1 MLASLFDRNYTQN
14 ELSKFACA
22 WAEKLEALEASGGG
36 ATEKQ
41 FTQQFWIGLLKC
53 FGISDER
60 TLLFEREAR
69 RASTNNRGWVD
80 VFWPGVLLVEQKSV
94 NRPLEAA
101 SLQADDYLS
110 GGSISEHEWPKY
122 VISCNFKSFVL
133 TNSKTNETW
142 SFTLDE
148 LPDYVDQLKFMAG
161 QETVEKRE
169 EEEATIQAS
178 KIMARLYQSLVGEDS
193 DAPVGEDA
201 PENSGA
207 EDPAVERASIF
218 LTRILFLLF
227 GDDAGLW
234 ENDLFYRFIEERTQ
248 PDGSDLGV
256 QIAGLFDYLNTPEQQ
271 RTRVQRN
278 VPDLVQRFPY
288 VNGGLFAER
297 TPVEYFDAEMRAAL
311 LDACRFRWTRISTA
325 IFGSMFQLVKSRE
338 ARRAAGEHY
347 TAEADILKTI
357 GPLFLD
363 DLRAEANRLISSK
376 STSRRAFADFLDSLT
391 EMRFLDPA
399 CGSGNFLQ
407 VAYAKLREIETDVLA
422 EMNRREGGETQL
434 LGTLGTRLSIEQFY
448 GFEINWWPSRIA
460 EVAMFLTEFQ
470 ADQYLASR
478 VGEAPARLPIATTA
492 KIVHADALALDW
504 RAEIPEAQGKTYIFG
519 NPPFIGQWT
528 KTKEQT
534 EAMKRVWGKD
544 YDGYLDFVTAWF
556 KKSSDFFTGADLAS
570 SLERERERERER
582 ESLPSFQLTLF
593 LRVRPCL
600 PFSARFSGTDGVSSS
615 PTAPSPGTPRRLVR
629 PLCTV

>member
-1 MLASLFDRNYTQN
+1 MIATLFDRNFTQN
-14 ELSKFACA
+14 ELSKFSRV
-22 WAEKLEALEASGGG
+22 WLEKLREVEESGGG

-41 FTQQFWIGLLKC
+41 YTQQFWIGLLKC

-60 TLLFEREAR
+60 TLLFEREAK
-69 RASTNNRGWVD
+69 RASTQNRGWID
-80 VFWPGVLLVEQKSV
+80 VFWPGMFLAEQKSV
-94 NRPLEAA
+94 NKPLEAA
-101 SLQADDYLS
+101 ALQADDYLS
-110 GGSISEHEWPKY
+110 GGSISDHEWPQY

-148 LPDYVDQLKFMAG
+148 LPAYVDQLKFIAG
-161 QETVEKRE
+161 QEAIDKRE

-178 KIMARLYQSLVGEDS
+178 KIMVRLYQSLVGEDA

-201 PENSGA
+201 PESAGQ

-218 LTRILFLLF
+218 LTRVLFLLF

-271 RTRVQRN
+271 RARVQKN

-297 TPVEYFDAEMRAAL
+297 TPVEYFNAEMRAAL

-347 TAEADILKTI
+347 TTEVDILKTI

-363 DLRAEANRLISSK
+363 ELRAEADRLIASK
-376 STSRRAFADFLDSLT
+376 STSRASFARFLDSLT
-391 EMRFLDPA
+391 EMRFVDPA

-422 EMNRREGGETQL
+422 EMNHREGGETQL
-434 LGTLGTRLSIEQFY
+434 LGTLGTRLSIEQFH

-470 ADQYLASR
+470 ADQYLASK
-478 VGEAPARLPIATTA
+478 VGDAPVRLPIATTA
-492 KIVHADALALDW
+492 QIVHADALALDW
-504 RAEIPEAQGKTYIFG
+504 RAEVPETRGKTFIFG

-556 KKSSDFFTGADLAS
+556 KKSSDFFTGADVTS
-570 SLERERERERER
+570 SFERERERRR
-582 ESLPSFQLTLF
+582 IC
-593 LRVRPCL
+593 LRFNQFYFSGAGRPCAFRPAL
-600 PFSARFSGTDGVSSS
+600 S
-615 PTAPSPGTPRRLVR
+615 RRLAYQVCLPHLSVELR
-629 PLCTV
+629 STR

>member
-1 MLASLFDRNYTQN
+1 MLTSLFNRSYTQG
-14 ELSKFACA
+14 ELQKFSRA
-22 WAEKLEALEASGGG
+22 WEQKLSEVEAAGGG

-53 FGISDER
+53 FGVSDER

-69 RASTNNRGWVD
+69 RASTSNHGWVD

-94 NRPLEAA
+94 NKALEAA
-101 SLQADDYLS
+101 SVQADDYLS
-110 GGSISEHEWPKY
+110 GGSISDHEWPKY
-122 VISCNFKSFVL
+122 VIACNFKSFVL
-133 TNSKTNETW
+133 TNSATNESW

-148 LPDYVDQLKFMAG
+148 LHEYVDQLKFIAG
-161 QETVEKRE
+161 QETVGKRD

-178 KIMARLYQSLVGEDS
+178 KIMARLYQSLVGEDA
-193 DAPVGEDA
+193 DAPVGDDVSADA
-201 PENSGA
+201 SQ
-207 EDPAVERASIF
+207 EDPAVERASVF

-234 ENDLFYRFIEERTQ
+234 ENDLFYRFVEGRTQ

-256 QIAGLFDYLNTPEQQ
+256 QIAGLFDYLNTPEAQ
-271 RTRVQRN
+271 RARIAAN
-278 VPDLVQRFPY
+278 VPELVQRFPY
-288 VNGGLFAER
+288 INGGLFAER
-297 TPVEYFDAEMRAAL
+297 TPVEYFNAEMRAAL

-347 TAEADILKTI
+347 TTEADILKTI

-363 DLRAEANRLISSK
+363 ELRAEANKLIASK
-376 STSRRAFADFLDSLT
+376 STSRKTFAGFLDSLT
-391 EMRFLDPA
+391 EMRFVDPA

-422 EMNRREGGETQL
+422 EMNQREGGETQL
-434 LGTLGTRLSIEQFY
+434 LATLGTRLSIEQFH

-470 ADQYLASR
+470 ADQYLASK
-478 VGEAPARLPIATTA
+478 VGDAPARLPIATTA
-492 KIVHADALALDW
+492 KIVHADALELDW
-504 RAEIPEAQGKTYIFG
+504 RKEVPRTSGKTYIFG
-519 NPPFIGQWT
+519 NPPFIGQFT

-534 EAMKRVWGKD
+534 AAMKAVWGKD
-544 YDGYLDFVTAWF
+544 YDGYLDFVTAWY
-556 KKSSDFFTGADLAS
+556 KKSSDFFIGKIETQ
-570 SLERERERERER
+570 SLEREREREREN
-582 ESLPSFQLTLF
+582 LPSFQRTPSRRGRRCLHSSVHSSGTAGASSLPTV
-593 LRVRPCL
+593 LSLGTQKHRVRQ
-600 PFSARFSGTDGVSSS
+600 
-615 PTAPSPGTPRRLVR
+615 
-629 PLCTV
+629 LCTV